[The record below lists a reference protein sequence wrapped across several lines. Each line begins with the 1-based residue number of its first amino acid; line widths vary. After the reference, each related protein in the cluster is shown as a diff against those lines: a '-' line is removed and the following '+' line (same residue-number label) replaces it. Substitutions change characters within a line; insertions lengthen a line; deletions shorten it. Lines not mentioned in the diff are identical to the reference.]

1 MDGGQTRV
9 EASFEAGAHA
19 RDRNQTVAVTP
30 ARPYVRAPV
39 LMYHRVASEVTI
51 TNDVA
56 RDLTVT
62 PVTFRAQMDW
72 LPRTGYTPLSQASSL
87 NPVDHG
93 IRLPAKPGGVH
104 LR

>member
-1 MDGGQTRV
+1 M
-9 EASFEAGAHA
+9 
-19 RDRNQTVAVTP
+19 AVTL
-30 ARPYVRAPV
+30 ARPHVRAPV

-72 LPRTGYTPLSQASSL
+72 LPRTGYTPLSHASSL

-93 IRLPAKPGGVH
+93 IRLPAKAGVFTFDDGEVDATNVV
-104 LR
+104 LPMLA